1 VLAAMEDPRWT
12 QLTNEIAAKDAEIK
26 ALSEQW
32 RQCSDP
38 ALEVKLKEE
47 ISWLRQ
53 QHDRLLDDRSQL
65 VKTLAAAAA
74 AQPQQGVCGSGWL
87 YALCTFV
94 LLYLGESSMHARCK
108 MQ

>member
-1 VLAAMEDPRWT
+1 MEDPRWA
-12 QLTNEIAAKDAEIK
+12 QLTSEIAVKNAEMKELWALKRTAKDERTRAD
-26 ALSEQW
+26 LTEQ
-32 RQCSDP
+32 
-38 ALEVKLKEE
+38 L
-47 ISWLRQ
+47 Q
-53 QHDRLLDDRSQL
+53 QLQADKQGLLDL
-65 VKTLAAAAA
+65 KKTLAAAAA